1 MSVAVIWRTTLRPLR
16 YGQHEKD
23 HAYFAAIDHEMDNGG
38 REALLHYLFN
48 FDLST
53 VNLRTIP
60 KTAALLEQQISSL
73 TAEQS
78 WWLDTLM
85 RGELPRGC
93 DVGGRC
99 PTNRLFDQ
107 YITRAMRQ
115 GIKRRSIEVQL
126 GGFLKK
132 HVPGLRKVKINYR
145 RWDGL
150 RMVDDDGPVYIF
162 PSLEE
167 CREAFATK
175 LGQPID
181 WAAIGRQSPLLIP
194 WAISDPISI
203 SDLSP
208 ISYLDF

>member
-1 MSVAVIWRTTLRPLR
+1 MGSTKRIMLTSPPSI
-16 YGQHEKD
+16 Y
-23 HAYFAAIDHEMDNGG
+23 EMDNGG